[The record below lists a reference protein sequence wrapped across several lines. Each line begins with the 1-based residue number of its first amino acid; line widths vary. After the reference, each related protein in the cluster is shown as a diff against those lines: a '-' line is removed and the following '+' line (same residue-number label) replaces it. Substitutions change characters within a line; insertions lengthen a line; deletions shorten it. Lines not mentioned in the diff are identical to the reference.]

1 MQNAYN
7 KAAGVSK
14 IQAPTV
20 SITMQMKNQPE
31 VDNDLSKFAV
41 SRQEDPVPIK
51 NTQSA
56 VASQLED
63 E

>member
-1 MQNAYN
+1 
-7 KAAGVSK
+7 
-14 IQAPTV
+14 
-20 SITMQMKNQPE
+20 MQMKNQPE